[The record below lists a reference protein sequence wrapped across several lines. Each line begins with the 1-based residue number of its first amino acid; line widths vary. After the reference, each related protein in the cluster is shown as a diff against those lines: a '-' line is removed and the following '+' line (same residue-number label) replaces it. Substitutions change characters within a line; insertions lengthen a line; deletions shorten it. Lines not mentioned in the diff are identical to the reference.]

1 MAFQPQ
7 IAATLVLIQAD
18 LTLVVL
24 EASFHAPPREGHQ
37 QQGRYSGFRRC
48 VAHEEFDLGGL
59 QDIAGHHQVEPLSGQ
74 AVGVFDRD
82 HDVLTFPHHWPLL
95 AVLDMEP
102 LPGPIAQPWVAQHP
116 VDPLGRWTT
125 AGQSGHLPAPTA
137 AMATIGPVDN
147 PRRVEPARE
156 APRHLADVPLA
167 VARQCPQELRLAA
180 IALVERQ
187 PLETDAAGD
196 SPVVQLQGD
205 LPFGPVDQIVGDA
218 RLTAPVAVGV
228 PQLSGRY
235 RSPSSR
241 QWKSPL
247 AKPRW
252 TVTMQFSVLPKRPHH
267 CFWTPGV
274 LSPFL
279 GSLVS
284 SMIPMVCGP
293 ACSVATIRRSRS
305 RIKPSSH
312 LSWLRNSWRVR
323 GATPAS
329 RAIGST
335 LFWGRSESCPRTYV
349 PRWARVSLR
358 LKQSLNWSRNRSS
371 SGSSRRIC

>member
-1 MAFQPQ
+1 SRFCSIAWRAVDSDPLRGAASTTTTPNSTALSLVPLTTFYLCQIDAQSFQLLQCRLGMAFPGLV
-7 IAATLVLIQAD
+7 IAPLCVPD
-18 LTLVVL
+18 LGCRPGQLL
-24 EASFHAPPREGHQ
+24 LNLLGFGDPPGSHHAPPREGHQ

-137 AMATIGPVDN
+137 AMETIGPVDN

-196 SPVVQLQGD
+196 
-205 LPFGPVDQIVGDA
+205 
-218 RLTAPVAVGV
+218 
-228 PQLSGRY
+228 
-235 RSPSSR
+235 
-241 QWKSPL
+241 
-247 AKPRW
+247 
-252 TVTMQFSVLPKRPHH
+252 
-267 CFWTPGV
+267 
-274 LSPFL
+274 
-279 GSLVS
+279 
-284 SMIPMVCGP
+284 
-293 ACSVATIRRSRS
+293 
-305 RIKPSSH
+305 
-312 LSWLRNSWRVR
+312 
-323 GATPAS
+323 
-329 RAIGST
+329 
-335 LFWGRSESCPRTYV
+335 
-349 PRWARVSLR
+349 
-358 LKQSLNWSRNRSS
+358 
-371 SGSSRRIC
+371 